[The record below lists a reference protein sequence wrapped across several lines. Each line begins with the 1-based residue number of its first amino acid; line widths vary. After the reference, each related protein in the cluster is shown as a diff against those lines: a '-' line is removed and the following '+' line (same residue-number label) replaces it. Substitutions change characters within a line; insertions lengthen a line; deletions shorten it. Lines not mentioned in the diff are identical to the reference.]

1 MNSIDAQKST
11 PLHVAAT
18 YNNSGVVRLLLN
30 APDIRVTVEDYQN
43 QNVLHRAAK
52 EGHYKV
58 VMVVLDHLEACEDG
72 EVTLK
77 TMMSTKDTRGAT
89 PFMLAV
95 QSGHPV
101 TLKTFLDRAN
111 SSPFVDKPNNINE
124 YPLHMAC
131 RSGDTE
137 TAELLVQHGAS
148 INKCNDFNES
158 PLFLAADY
166 CENKDLVEFLVK
178 Q

>member
-1 MNSIDAQKST
+1 MDAQSST

-18 YNNSGVVRLLLN
+18 YNNSGCIKLLLN
-30 APDIRVTVEDYQN
+30 APGIVVTLVDYQN
-43 QNVLHRAAK
+43 QNVLHKAAK

-58 VMVVLDHLEACEDG
+58 VAVVLDYLEACEDG
-72 EVTLK
+72 EATLK
-77 TMMSTKDTRGAT
+77 TMMSTKDTRGNT

-95 QSGHPV
+95 HSGHPT

-111 SSPFVDKPNNINE
+111 SSRFADKPNNTNE

-131 RSGDTE
+131 RSGDTK
-137 TAELLVQHGAS
+137 TAELLVQHGA
-148 INKCNDFNES
+148 NVRRCNDFNES

-166 CENKDLVEFLVK
+166 SENKDLVEFLVK
-178 Q
+178 E